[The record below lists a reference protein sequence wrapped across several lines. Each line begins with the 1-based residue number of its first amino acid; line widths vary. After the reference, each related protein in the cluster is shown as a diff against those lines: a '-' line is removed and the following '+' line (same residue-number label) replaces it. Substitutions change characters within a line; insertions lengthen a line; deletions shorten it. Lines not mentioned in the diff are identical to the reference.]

1 MGTTQEGHMV
11 NQWQRLLPGHIGQH
25 SMDSL
30 WVCCANNLAGD
41 SCSPLGQVWQV
52 SICLGT
58 SLVKK
63 SRVEQDV
70 GRCILHVWAACPHSS
85 PFYLSH
91 GSLQGMGV
99 SCLLFA
105 LGMQEERKKGSSHA
119 PMLTES
125 DPCSSS
131 LLHCPGVL
139 FSTKVHL
146 TDSL

>member
-1 MGTTQEGHMV
+1 
-11 NQWQRLLPGHIGQH
+11 
-25 SMDSL
+25 MDSL

-41 SCSPLGQVWQV
+41 SCSPLGQAWQV

-125 DPCSSS
+125 DPCSVYYSAQEAES
-131 LLHCPGVL
+131 
-139 FSTKVHL
+139 FSMKAHL
-146 TDSL
+146 SDSLESVQSGKD